1 MRNFTVSP
9 SKKTKILMVFSSV
22 ILLLLISAFFYL
34 IFVEGFP
41 FEEELYIQIFFFVMM
56 TVFIFCL
63 IGAIDNMTRTIS
75 VDSKNIH
82 SKSFLSSKTFT
93 FDDISIMPSDVKS
106 TTRNF
111 HSKDKKIL
119 FYLQTE
125 DIGFDLF
132 MERLAAFDTSV
143 VLEKPIE
150 EEQETKS
157 KKKRLLRIQLLASAI
172 VFVLFIAL
180 VALVEYLPVIFHAD
194 SGADYPC
201 GL

>member
-75 VDSKNIH
+75 VDGKNIH

-106 TTRNF
+106 TTRIQGK
-111 HSKDKKIL
+111 HQRCTTKDCKKL
-119 FYLQTE
+119 VRRGCGLLYKGAE
-125 DIGFDLF
+125 W
-132 MERLAAFDTSV
+132 
-143 VLEKPIE
+143 
-150 EEQETKS
+150 
-157 KKKRLLRIQLLASAI
+157 KKRKTIQSAFNSITLQSKTCSPCIRGNYGMVLA
-172 VFVLFIAL
+172 VRF
-180 VALVEYLPVIFHAD
+180 
-194 SGADYPC
+194 
-201 GL
+201 